1 MMYVKHYISKA
12 LMNHSSIEN
21 EPIVEVAQVLGQT
34 CSMLFWELWHTS
46 SNRIDLD
53 SGKIYLKNLAFYK
66 SYKMSV
72 KDCIKANKITLKVYE
87 SFVDG
92 GLYVQNSKLKNYYS
106 ILQDRYYEMIEL
118 PEVKTIIYN
127 DMKRKR
133 YQQIRIRLTGTQLKK
148 IENDS
153 YLTELN
159 QQIASIDANLTAK
172 KPVIKGDWLIY
183 QLKDQALNFRIK
195 FGDKKIDNSNN
206 YLIYLDGEHIWD
218 MRHEFGALIGG
229 SSGTGKT
236 ALLFGILDQL
246 LVKKNV
252 EVYIADGKN
261 DQLSALGDALL
272 PSKNVYSGSEVYKL
286 IHKLKQE
293 TDDRY
298 WLMKNQRA
306 NNHDMI
312 FADFDD
318 FGLKLKIIIL
328 DEQAL
333 VIKSLD
339 KVKREQYI
347 NDLLAIAQG
356 ARGAGIVPLIVLQQA
371 SADFFGGSKGTA
383 IRNQLTGLNVLMGRK
398 SQIRSNDRVMIF
410 GQDSDLPD
418 EKFDEK
424 EVGVGFVRTSSMQAI
439 EAFRTPLLPVKDDKL
454 DNNKILNTLINDVN
468 QNKLYK

>member
-1 MMYVKHYISKA
+1 MYVKHYISKA

-21 EPIVEVAQVLGQT
+21 QPIVEVAQVLGQT
-34 CSMLFWELWHTS
+34 CSMLLWELWHTS

-53 SGKIYLKNLAFYK
+53 TGKIYLKNLTFYK

-87 SFVDG
+87 SFIDG

-106 ILQDRYYEMIEL
+106 VLQDRYYEMIEL
-118 PEVKTIIYN
+118 PDIKVIIYQ

-133 YQQIRIRLTGTQLKK
+133 YQQIRIKLTGTQLKK
-148 IENDS
+148 IGNDS

-159 QQIASIDANLTAK
+159 QQIASIDANLTAE
-172 KPVIKGDWLIY
+172 KPTIKGDWLIY
-183 QLKDQALNFRIK
+183 QLKDEALNFRIK

-218 MRHEFGALIGG
+218 MRHEFGGLIAGA
-229 SSGTGKT
+229 SGAGKT
-236 ALLFGILDQL
+236 ALLFGLLDQL

-252 EVYIADGKN
+252 EVYIGDGKQ
-261 DQLSALGDALL
+261 DQLYALGKALL
-272 PSKNVYSGSEVYKL
+272 PKDHAYFGSNVYNL
-286 IHKLKQE
+286 IHKAKQD
-293 TDDRY
+293 TDNRY
-298 WLMKNQRA
+298 SIMSTKRLE
-306 NNHDMI
+306 DSGMI

-318 FGLKLKIIIL
+318 FGFKLKIIIL

-333 VIKSLD
+333 VINSLD
-339 KVKREQYI
+339 KVKRKQYI
-347 NDLLAIAQG
+347 LDLLAIAQG
-356 ARGAGIVPLIVLQQA
+356 ARGAGIVPIIVLQQA
-371 SADFFGGSKGTA
+371 SAQFFGGNEGTA
-383 IRNQLTGLNVLMGRK
+383 IRGQLTGLNVLMGRK
-398 SQIRSNDRVMIF
+398 NQIRSNDRVMVF
-410 GQDSDLPD
+410 GQDSALPD
-418 EKFDEK
+418 EKIDEN

-468 QNKLYK
+468 QNKVYK